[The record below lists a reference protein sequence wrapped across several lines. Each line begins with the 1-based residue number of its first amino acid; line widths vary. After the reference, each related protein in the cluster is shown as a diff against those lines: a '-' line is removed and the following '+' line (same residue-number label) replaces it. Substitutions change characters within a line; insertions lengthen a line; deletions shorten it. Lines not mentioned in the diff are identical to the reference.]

1 MVISIF
7 KLPEDGK
14 SWAEQKTGD
23 ICDCI
28 SLEYEKFFNGVGTFT
43 AEVPVNT
50 RFRDMLEVN
59 SVLVT
64 DSGDA
69 LIVKNIKSTLDKITL
84 TGYDLNGLLC
94 DRLTITDKEDGYDT
108 QEGASETIIKHFV
121 SANLAD
127 CELDPN
133 RNLPRFGVAADKKRG
148 LSSDSAMPRLENV
161 QKLVTEICGAAK
173 LGWRVS
179 VNGSAANDKPIFV
192 FDVAE
197 QVDRS
202 ANQSERN
209 RVIFSAQTHNI
220 STMTREVGVTAAKN
234 ALFLDIDGTVVQ
246 YPKENT
252 EETAREVFSGYDRR
266 EEYCSLTTDSL
277 DEKDYVPE
285 AEQNMSDRMNETDS
299 LTIEAG
305 NPLDYGTLYDVGTIV
320 TVYDR
325 KRRLELDSVISAVT
339 IRRSGSEYSVKLTLG
354 ESKPKILD
362 QYQKRSETT
371 QKTVRQDVEP
381 KLGPAYSTHTVTNA
395 QPLKFDSIERGL
407 LSVDFK
413 VDSADSDVLFSGS
426 QLCSISGAG
435 TVGIVY
441 KVDGAPQDF
450 KPEQLLTAGKHVI
463 AHAFPM
469 ALAVGKH
476 NFAVCML
483 SDGRGFTDVGA
494 LRGALSGCIS
504 GMKNI
509 TPPNENLVFYYSGLP
524 AGEFS
529 LPAGI
534 ISGSGKK
541 YVDWGDGSAVEES
554 ASTAAVTHAY
564 AEGGDYTITIKTDSV
579 KFGGSYKVVAASGFE
594 SYLTRVYFPDNA
606 GTIEFSSGAQK
617 LPNLET
623 LVFGTSATK
632 VYWSFG
638 SACNVT
644 SLLLPDTVQNVNFP
658 GFDKT
663 KVVLFVVPQSVTSIL
678 NGLVAPMTLRTLERY
693 DSGGSG
699 VSSASG
705 LESLTIGGNATK
717 TGTYLNASKLS
728 SVTFSEP
735 SKITEITKQAFDGCS
750 SLPKVALPSTV
761 NVIGS
766 LAFRGCAAL
775 KSVNVPAGVTAIE
788 GETFRNCSALAA
800 IDLPGVTQIGGYA
813 FSGCKSLTSAGL
825 HEGLTKISQ
834 YAFNN
839 CAALSEITFP
849 STLTTVGQYAFS
861 GCTTAFSPGTAARI
875 VTVGSYAFQN
885 SGITEF
891 TVYPETVL
899 GSSAFYGCSMLANL
913 EIQEGITYI
922 PSSCFRGTTSLG
934 VVTFPASL
942 LKIEDY
948 AFLGSSVTPIFPEG
962 LVTIGQSAFKDG
974 LADNM
979 NIPESVTE
987 IGGSAFSGNSM
998 RSLTIGGNP
1007 NVGSNAFQG
1016 CKSLVSANISQLGVV
1031 PQSCFSGC
1039 SKLTSVS
1046 FKGGVRI
1053 GYSAFAGCGFTSL
1066 NVLSYLAE
1074 AAAPTTTGGNYDIG
1088 GGAFQNCKSLL
1099 SVDGYEY
1106 KWDVYLKAVYGSKDS
1121 DGSWSYQTVY
1131 TKLADGIYNYMGAT
1145 DDNVFAGTALKT
1157 ASSYPKDEIPANV
1170 TTSDYTERYSVINW
1184 TSSGAPG

>member
-7 KLPEDGK
+7 KLPEEGK
-14 SWAEQKTGD
+14 TWAEQKTGD

-69 LIVKNIKSTLDKITL
+69 LIVKNIKSTLEKITL

-148 LSSDSAMPRLENV
+148 LPSDSAMPRLENV

-179 VNGSAANDKPIFV
+179 VNGNAANDKPIFV

-252 EETAREVFSGYDRR
+252 EETAREVFTGYDRR

-299 LTIEAG
+299 LTIDAG

-381 KLGPAYSTHTVTNA
+381 KLGPAYSTHIVTNA

-435 TVGIVY
+435 TVGIIY

-463 AHAFPM
+463 PHTFPM
-469 ALAVGKH
+469 ALTVGKH

-529 LPAGI
+529 LPANM
-534 ISGSGKK
+534 ISGSGQK

-554 ASTAAVTHAY
+554 ASTAAVTHTY
-564 AEGGDYTITIKTDSV
+564 AEGGDYIITIKTDSV
-579 KFGGSYKVVAASGFE
+579 KFGKSGTARIAASGFE
-594 SYLTRVYFPDNA
+594 SYLTRIYFPDNA
-606 GTIEFSSGAQK
+606 GEIHFGSQS

-623 LVFGTSATK
+623 LVFGNSATT
-632 VYWSFG
+632 VRWGFG
-638 SACNVT
+638 AACNVT
-644 SLLLPDTVQNVNFP
+644 NLLLPETAQDVFFDTFAN
-658 GFDKT
+658 T
-663 KVVLFVVPQSVTSIL
+663 KVVRFVIPLNVTTAWRPVPPS
-678 NGLVAPMTLRTLERY
+678 TLRTFERY
-693 DSGGSG
+693 GSG
-699 VSSASG
+699 VAGMSKASG
-705 LESLTIGGNATK
+705 LESLTIGGNAAK
-717 TGTYLNASKLS
+717 TGSYLNAIKLT
-728 SVTFSEP
+728 SVEFPEP
-735 SKITEITKQAFDGCS
+735 SKVTEITKQAFDGCS
-750 SLPKVALPSTV
+750 SLPGIVLPSTV
-761 NVIGS
+761 TKIGS

-788 GETFRNCSALAA
+788 DETFRSCSALAG
-800 IDLPGVTQIGGYA
+800 IDLPGVKQIGEYA
-813 FSGCKSLTSAGL
+813 FAFCTSLSSVGL

-839 CAALSEITFP
+839 CTALSEITFP

-861 GCTTAFSPGTAARI
+861 GCSAAFSPGTAARI
-875 VTVGSYAFQN
+875 VTVGVYAFEN

-899 GSSAFYGCSMLANL
+899 SSSSFRGCSKLANL
-913 EIQEGITYI
+913 EIQEGTTYI
-922 PSSCFRGTTSLG
+922 PANCFNGTTSLG

-942 LKIEDY
+942 LKIEDE
-948 AFLGSSVTPIFPEG
+948 AFLGSSVTPNFSNG
-962 LVTIGQSAFKDG
+962 LASIGKSAFKDG
-974 LADNM
+974 FADNM

-987 IGGSAFSGNSM
+987 IGGLAFSGNSM
-998 RSLTIGGNP
+998 RSLVIGGNP
-1007 NVGSNAFQG
+1007 NVGSNAFSG
-1016 CKSLVSANISQLGVV
+1016 CKSLRTADISQLGVV

-1046 FKGGVRI
+1046 FKGGVSIR
-1053 GYSAFAGCGFTSL
+1053 GLAFANCGFTSV
-1066 NVLSYLAE
+1066 NILSYLAE
-1074 AAAPTTTGGNYDIG
+1074 VSSPTSYSGKYDIG
-1088 GGAFQNCKSLL
+1088 GGAFQGCVTL
-1099 SVDGYEY
+1099 SNVDGYEY

-1121 DGSWSYQTVY
+1121 DGNWSYRTVY
-1131 TKLADGIYNYMGAT
+1131 TKLKDGIYNHMGAT
-1145 DDNVFAGTALKT
+1145 DDNIFYGTAMKT
-1157 ASSYPKDEIPANV
+1157 KDNYPEDKIPTNE
-1170 TTSDYTERYSVINW
+1170 SGDDYSKTYSVFDW
-1184 TSSGAPG
+1184 TSSGKPG